1 MYKQLGAE
9 HFVKIE
15 EKPKQE
21 ISHKMRNDTSRFWLG
36 FLIGVITT
44 IVIIYLFK
52 EYFCAVLLWL
62 VLRGSMIA

>member
-21 ISHKMRNDTSRFWLG
+21 ISHKMPNRHNIHKYI
-36 FLIGVITT
+36 IGV
-44 IVIIYLFK
+44 
-52 EYFCAVLLWL
+52 VLLIDN
-62 VLRGSMIA
+62 LRIFNNGKENNRILT